1 MKTVNIKPYSLWL
14 ILATLIGSLGLATTV
29 VAEPGQGMHHGM
41 HGGGMYGGQ
50 GGCGAGWKATLTDE
64 QRASMAKLKLDYM
77 KIKAP
82 LKAKIKSVKVDL
94 AMLVTTDKPDMNAIN
109 KKIDELTKLKN
120 DKMKEKYK
128 YLAAKRKLLNAEQQ
142 VQFDMHVIKK
152 AMHGKGKGHC
162 KH

>member
-1 MKTVNIKPYSLWL
+1 MKTVNRKPYRLWL

-29 VAEPGQGMHHGM
+29 VAEPGQRMHHGM
-41 HGGGMYGGQ
+41 HGGQ

-64 QRASMAKLKLDYM
+64 QRAAMAKLKLDYM

-82 LKAKIKSVKVDL
+82 LKAKIKSIKVDL

-109 KKIDELTKLKN
+109 KKIDELTRLKN

-128 YLAAKRKLLNAEQQ
+128 YLAAKRKVLNAEQQ

-162 KH
+162 RH

>member
-1 MKTVNIKPYSLWL
+1 MKTVNIKPYRLWL
-14 ILATLIGSLGLATTV
+14 ILATLIGSLSLATTA

-50 GGCGAGWKATLTDE
+50 GACGAGWKATLSDE
-64 QRASMAKLKLDYM
+64 QRAAMAKLKLEYM

-82 LKAKIKSVKVDL
+82 LKAKIKSTKVDL

-109 KKIDELTKLKN
+109 KKIDELTRLKN
-120 DKMKEKYK
+120 EKMKEKYK
-128 YLAAKRKLLNAEQQ
+128 YLAAKRKVLNAEQQ